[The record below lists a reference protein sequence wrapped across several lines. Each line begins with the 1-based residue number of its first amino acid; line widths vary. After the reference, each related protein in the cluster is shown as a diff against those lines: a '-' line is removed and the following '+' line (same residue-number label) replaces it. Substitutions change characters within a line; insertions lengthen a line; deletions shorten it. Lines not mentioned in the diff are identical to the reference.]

1 MIGTQMVTKG
11 LDYPNV
17 TLVGVLAADITL
29 NIPDYR
35 SPERTFQLITQVAG
49 RAGRADLSGQVV
61 IQTYSPEHYAIA
73 LAARQDLSLIH
84 I

>member
-49 RAGRADLSGQVV
+49 RAGRAE
-61 IQTYSPEHYAIA
+61 YSA
-73 LAARQDLSLIH
+73 
-84 I
+84 